1 MAADLETTTKHRINQ
16 HEAHSGIA
24 LCSYCVQEYG
34 RIGRMVARRMLFCKA
49 ENIGGT
55 TIELYIPTPML
66 MVIAENVLKLCGL
79 IDAVK

>member
-16 HEAHSGIA
+16 HEAHSGIT

-34 RIGRMVARRMLFCKA
+34 RMGRTVARRTLFCKA
-49 ENIGGT
+49 ENFGGT
-55 TIELYIPTPML
+55 TIELKTPTPTL